1 MSNLAAFMAQNAI
14 QIENQKIIVSKRF
27 VDEKGNP
34 VPWEAKSIDKMTDDD
49 IRKRNTKRI
58 PVKGKPGAF
67 SMELD
72 TNKYLAE
79 LAVECTVFPNLNDKE
94 LQDSYHVMGATDL
107 LNKMLKPG
115 EFNDY
120 IQKIQQMNGFDLS
133 MDELTEEAKN

>member
-49 IRKRNTKRI
+49 IRKKNMKRI
-58 PVKGKPGAF
+58 QVKGKPGAF